1 MTIPRYINFTRGTE
15 GTLTE
20 VVDLG
25 ALCMV
30 GGREAAG
37 GGGGGDETDA
47 SSHASAGALAAAAV
61 LKEIVVETG
70 PGRGALGT
78 TGFCVEAKT
87 DGRGLDG
94 GGGGTE
100 GFCAWGIFRID
111 AISGWPIGM

>member
-1 MTIPRYINFTRGTE
+1 ME

-25 ALCMV
+25 ALGMV

-37 GGGGGDETDA
+37 GGGGGDETGA

-61 LKEIVVETG
+61 LKGILVETG

-78 TGFCVEAKT
+78 AGFCVEAET
-87 DGRGLDG
+87 GGRGLDG
-94 GGGGTE
+94 GGGETE
-100 GFCAWGIFRID
+100 GLCAWGKFRID
-111 AISGWPIGM
+111 AISGWPIGL